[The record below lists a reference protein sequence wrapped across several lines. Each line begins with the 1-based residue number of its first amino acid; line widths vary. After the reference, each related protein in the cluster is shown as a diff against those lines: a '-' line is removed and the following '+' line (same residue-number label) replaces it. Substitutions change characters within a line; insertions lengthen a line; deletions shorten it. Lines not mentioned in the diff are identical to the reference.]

1 MSAPL
6 LPIFVKLEGSSCLVV
21 GGGAVALQK
30 VRSLLECG
38 AHVTVV
44 APDARDEI
52 RDLEQRGA
60 LVWRRRGYLVED
72 IPGHRLVIAATND
85 PEVNHAVYDDA
96 VDAGVLANA
105 VDDPPFCDFYF
116 GSVVRR
122 GPLQIGIS
130 TSGESP
136 ALAQRLRQQ
145 LELLID
151 EGAGPWLERLGALR
165 REVLAAHP
173 AGEERN
179 SLLRTLAMRE
189 VCDAAHCPS
198 RAMALGR
205 PGVERGAVERG
216 SVERGAVERG
226 SWWLT

>member
-6 LPIFVKLEGSSCLVV
+6 LPVFVKLEGRACLVV

-30 VRSLLECG
+30 VKSLLECG
-38 AHVTVV
+38 ANVTVV
-44 APDARDEI
+44 APDARGEI
-52 RDLEQRGA
+52 RELGDQGKIA
-60 LVWRRRGYLVED
+60 WRRRGYVAED
-72 IPGHRLVIAATND
+72 IRGQQLVIAATND
-85 PEVNHAVYDDA
+85 PEVNHAVHGDA
-96 VDAGVLANA
+96 AAAGVLANA

-130 TSGESP
+130 TAGESP

-145 LELLID
+145 LEALLD
-151 EGAGPWLERLGALR
+151 KGTGPWLERLGALR
-165 REVLAAHP
+165 RGVLKVHP

-179 SLLRTLAMRE
+179 RLLRMLATRD
-189 VCDAAHCPS
+189 VCDSPACPS
-198 RAMALGR
+198 RAMALETPR
-205 PGVERGAVERG
+205 TDRGLD
-216 SVERGAVERG
+216 RG

>member
-6 LPIFVKLEGSSCLVV
+6 LPVFVKLEGRACLVV
-21 GGGAVALQK
+21 GGGAIALQK
-30 VRSLLECG
+30 VNSLLECG
-38 AHVTVV
+38 ANVTVV

-52 RDLEQRGA
+52 RDLDEQGKIA
-60 LVWRRRGYLVED
+60 WRRRSYVAGD
-72 IPGHRLVIAATND
+72 ILGQQLVIAATND
-85 PEVNHAVYDDA
+85 PDVNHTAYGDA
-96 VDAGVLANA
+96 VAAGVLANA

-130 TSGESP
+130 TGGESP

-145 LELLID
+145 LEALLD
-151 EGAGPWLERLGALR
+151 KGTGPWLERLGVLR
-165 REVLAAHP
+165 RGVLKVHP

-179 SLLRTLAMRE
+179 RLLHSLATRD
-189 VCDAAHCPS
+189 VCDSPTCPS
-198 RAMALGR
+198 RVMALETLR
-205 PGVERGAVERG
+205 PDRG
-216 SVERGAVERG
+216 SDRVDRG

>member
-6 LPIFVKLEGSSCLVV
+6 LPVFVKLEGRACLVV

-30 VRSLLECG
+30 VKSLLECG
-38 AHVTVV
+38 ANVTVV
-44 APDARDEI
+44 APDVRSEI
-52 RDLEQRGA
+52 RELEQQGQVA
-60 LVWRRRGYLVED
+60 WRRRCYVAED
-72 IPGHRLVIAATND
+72 IRGQQLVIAATNS
-85 PEVNHAVYDDA
+85 PEVNHAVHGDA
-96 VDAGVLANA
+96 VAAGVLANA

-130 TSGESP
+130 TAGESP

-145 LELLID
+145 LEALLD
-151 EGAGPWLERLGALR
+151 KGTGPWLERLGGLR
-165 REVLAAHP
+165 RGVLKEHP

-179 SLLRTLAMRE
+179 RLLRTLATRD
-189 VCDAAHCPS
+189 VCDSPTCPS
-198 RAMALGR
+198 RVMALETPR
-205 PGVERGAVERG
+205 PDRA
-216 SVERGAVERG
+216 AERG

>member
-6 LPIFVKLEGSSCLVV
+6 LPVFVKLEGRSCLVA
-21 GGGAVALQK
+21 GAGAVGLQK

-44 APDARDEI
+44 APDARGEI
-52 RDLEQRGA
+52 QDLARQGRIA
-60 LVWRRRGYLVED
+60 WRPRRYVVED
-72 IPGHRLVIAATND
+72 IAGQQMVIAATSD
-85 PEVNHAVYDDA
+85 PEVNHAIYSDA
-96 VDAGVLANA
+96 VSAGVLANA

-130 TSGESP
+130 TAGESP
-136 ALAQRLRQQ
+136 ALAQRLRRQ
-145 LELLID
+145 LESLLD
-151 EGAGPWLERLGALR
+151 KSTGSWLERLGALR
-165 REVLAAHP
+165 REVLATHP

-179 SLLRTLAMRE
+179 SLLHKLAERDL
-189 VCDAAHCPS
+189 CDSAQCPS
-198 RAMALGR
+198 RAL
-205 PGVERGAVERG
+205 AVEAPRRE
-216 SVERGAVERG
+216 SA

>member
-6 LPIFVKLEGSSCLVV
+6 LPLFVKLEGRPCLVV
-21 GGGAVALQK
+21 GAGVIGLQK

-38 AHVTVV
+38 ATVTVV
-44 APDARDEI
+44 APDGRDEM
-52 RDLEQRGA
+52 RDLEKQGKI
-60 LVWRRRGYLVED
+60 VWRQRHYGVED
-72 IPGHRLVIAATND
+72 IHGQQLVIAATSD
-85 PEVNHAVYDDA
+85 PGVNHAIYSDA
-96 VDAGVLANA
+96 TVAGVLANA

-122 GPLQIGIS
+122 GALQIGIS
-130 TSGESP
+130 TAGESP

-145 LELLID
+145 LEALLD
-151 EGAGPWLERLGALR
+151 KGTGLWLQRLGALR

-179 SLLRTLAMRE
+179 DLLRTLATRD
-189 VCDAAHCPS
+189 VCDSPACPS
-198 RAMALGR
+198 RAMALETPR
-205 PGVERGAVERG
+205 QEQ
-216 SVERGAVERG
+216 G

>member
-1 MSAPL
+1 MSASL

-52 RDLEQRGA
+52 RDLEGRGSIA
-60 LVWRRRGYLVED
+60 WRRRSYVVED
-72 IPGHRLVIAATND
+72 INGQRLVIAATND
-85 PEVNHAVYDDA
+85 PGVNHAVYSDA
-96 VDAGVLANA
+96 VAAGVLANA

-130 TSGESP
+130 TGGESP

-145 LELLID
+145 LEQLID
-151 EGAGPWLERLGALR
+151 RETGPWLQRLGALR
-165 REVLAAHP
+165 REVLGAHP

-179 SLLRTLAMRE
+179 SLLRTLAGRE
-189 VCDAAHCPS
+189 VCDSPECPS
-198 RAMALGR
+198 RTMA
-205 PGVERGAVERG
+205 VQTRGE
-216 SVERGAVERG
+216 ERG

>member
-6 LPIFVKLEGSSCLVV
+6 LPIFVKLEGSACLVV
-21 GGGAVALQK
+21 GGGAIGLQK

-44 APDARDEI
+44 APDVRDEI
-52 RDLEQRGA
+52 RELEERGSIA
-60 LVWRRRGYLVED
+60 WHRRDYVVED
-72 IPGHRLVIAATND
+72 IAGQRLVIAATDD
-85 PEVNHAVYDDA
+85 PEVNHAVYSDA
-96 VDAGVLANA
+96 VVAGVLANA

-151 EGAGPWLERLGALR
+151 EGTGPWLERLGALR

-179 SLLRTLAMRE
+179 SLLRTLATRE
-189 VCDAAHCPS
+189 VCDATHCPS
-198 RAMALGR
+198 RAMALESR
-205 PGVERGAVERG
+205 REERGAEAG
-216 SVERGAVERG
+216 SG
-226 SWWLT
+226 WLA

>member
-6 LPIFVKLEGSSCLVV
+6 LPVFVKLEGRACLVV
-21 GGGAVALQK
+21 GGGAIALQK
-30 VRSLLECG
+30 VNSLLECG
-38 AHVTVV
+38 ASVTVV

-52 RDLEQRGA
+52 RDLDEQGKIA
-60 LVWRRRGYLVED
+60 WRRRSYVAGD
-72 IPGHRLVIAATND
+72 ILGQQLVIAATND
-85 PEVNHAVYDDA
+85 PDVNHTAYGDA
-96 VDAGVLANA
+96 VAAGVLANA

-130 TSGESP
+130 TGGESP

-145 LELLID
+145 LEALLD
-151 EGAGPWLERLGALR
+151 KGTGPWLERLGVLR
-165 REVLAAHP
+165 RGVLKVHP

-179 SLLRTLAMRE
+179 RLLHSLATRD
-189 VCDAAHCPS
+189 VCDSPTCPS
-198 RAMALGR
+198 RVMALETLR
-205 PGVERGAVERG
+205 PDRG
-216 SVERGAVERG
+216 SDRG

>member
-1 MSAPL
+1 MSVPL
-6 LPIFVKLEGSSCLVV
+6 LPIFVKLEGSPCLVV
-21 GGGAVALQK
+21 GGGAVGLQK

-52 RDLEQRGA
+52 RDLAEQGSIA
-60 LVWRRRGYLVED
+60 WRRGGYVVED
-72 IPGHRLVIAATND
+72 IAGHRLVIAATND
-85 PEVNHAVYDDA
+85 PEVNHAVYSDSVA
-96 VDAGVLANA
+96 AGVLANA

-130 TSGESP
+130 TGGESP

-145 LELLID
+145 LEQLLD
-151 EGAGPWLERLGALR
+151 EGTGPWLERLGALR
-165 REVLAAHP
+165 REVLAAQP

-179 SLLRTLAMRE
+179 NLLRALATRE
-189 VCDAAHCPS
+189 VCDAPHCPS
-198 RAMALGR
+198 RAMALDTHR
-205 PGVERGAVERG
+205 EDRGP
-216 SVERGAVERG
+216 VERG